1 MKIIN
6 FTFEDKSVSWKLEK
20 VTFDNLT
27 LLVGASGVGKTRIL
41 KSLMSLKSIIE
52 GNTLNGVS
60 WEIEFS
66 TIDNAIYLWKGE
78 FENKGWKNDL
88 SLRIDDDDEID
99 VKNKP
104 NLIFEEL
111 YLNGVELTKREK
123 QKNYFKGNPIPNTAP
138 TESNLKIFRVEEDIK
153 PAYEALQK
161 LIYSDYTT
169 SQNSP
174 LKGQL
179 LFGVDKLLKKYK
191 TLEKIKNSDEKVL
204 TKLYMVYKN
213 VPKTF
218 TKIKDIY
225 IDIFPYVENLK
236 IEPLELG
243 DDIPSILK
251 EIPFI
256 QIKEKGIEKW
266 ISQMELSA
274 GMFRSLIH
282 ICELFLH
289 SNGTVVLIDE
299 FENSLG
305 KNCIDE
311 VTDII
316 VSLGKKQQFI
326 ITSHHPS
333 IINKID
339 YKHWKLVTR
348 KKGRVSI
355 HHLKNLKLNK
365 SQHQA
370 YLHLINLDEFIEG
383 VE

>member
-6 FTFEDKSVSWKLEK
+6 FTFEDKSDSWKLEK
-20 VTFDNLT
+20 VSFDNLT

-66 TIDNAIYLWKGE
+66 TVDDVIYLWKGE
-78 FENKGWKNDL
+78 FENKGWKNNFTL
-88 SLRIDDDDEID
+88 NFDEAETD

-104 NLIFEEL
+104 NLIYEEL
-111 YLNGVELTKREK
+111 YLNGNEITKREK
-123 QKNYFKGNPIPNTAP
+123 QKNYFKGNLIPNTSP

-191 TLEKIKNSDEKVL
+191 SLDEIRNSDEKIL

-213 VPKTF
+213 EPKTF
-218 TKIKDIY
+218 DKIKDTY
-225 IDIFPYVENLK
+225 TDIFPYVADIK
-236 IEPLELG
+236 IEPLLLE
-243 DDIPSILK
+243 DEEIPSILRK
-251 EIPFI
+251 VPFI
-256 QIKEKGIEKW
+256 QIKEKGIDKW

-316 VSLGKKQQFI
+316 ISLGKKQQFI

-339 YKHWKLVTR
+339 YKYWKLVTR
-348 KKGRVSI
+348 KQGSVSI
-355 HHLKNLKLNK
+355 HNLEKMRLDK

-370 YLHLINLDEFIEG
+370 YLHLINLDAFIEG
-383 VE
+383 VM